1 MVGFDRIIWPNTLTK
16 PLAMRSVYLFPLLL
30 MWLLMLP
37 RAALAFAVDIWPDGE
52 FSGQPVRQQWPEPA
66 AATKPLT
73 LCALYPHLRDAYW
86 LSVNQG
92 MVDEAKRLGVKL
104 QIHEAGGYGAL
115 SEQRQQLQRCVQE
128 GSDAIL
134 LGAVSYQGLREAIKV
149 TPLPLFG
156 LVNDLPS
163 GLVQAKVGVSWYQ
176 MGWQIGHWLAQR
188 HPAGS
193 KPVSVALFPGP
204 QASGGN
210 NFVEPGF
217 ADAIKGSAIKLVTT
231 ERGDNSREIQ
241 RTLVQQTLARYPDLD
256 YLVGGAIAAEVAVN
270 ELAQR
275 HLDRPRVLSIYFSHG
290 VQRGLR
296 RGKILAANSDQMR
309 LQGRLAVAQA
319 VCLLQHP
326 DANAEQCPRV
336 MGPPILTLSAPLAD
350 PADSLSDGAFRPV
363 YRVE

>member
-16 PLAMRSVYLFPLLL
+16 PLAMRSVYLSPLLL
-30 MWLLMLP
+30 IWLLMLP
-37 RAALAFAVDIWPDGE
+37 RAALAFAVDIWPGGE
-52 FSGQPVRQQWPEPA
+52 FSGQPLRQQWQEPA
-66 AATKPLT
+66 AASKPLT

-115 SEQRQQLQRCVQE
+115 AEQRQQLQRCVQE

-270 ELAQR
+270 ELSQR
-275 HLDRPRVLSIYFSHG
+275 HLDRPRVLSTYFSHG

>member
-1 MVGFDRIIWPNTLTK
+1 
-16 PLAMRSVYLFPLLL
+16 MRSVYLSPLLL
-30 MWLLMLP
+30 IWLLMLP
-37 RAALAFAVDIWPDGE
+37 RAALAFAVDIWPGGE
-52 FSGQPVRQQWPEPA
+52 FSGQPLRQQWQEPA

-115 SEQRQQLQRCVQE
+115 AEQRQQLQRCVQE
-128 GSDAIL
+128 GSDAI
-134 LGAVSYQGLREAIKV
+134 
-149 TPLPLFG
+149 
-156 LVNDLPS
+156 
-163 GLVQAKVGVSWYQ
+163 
-176 MGWQIGHWLAQR
+176 
-188 HPAGS
+188 
-193 KPVSVALFPGP
+193 
-204 QASGGN
+204 
-210 NFVEPGF
+210 
-217 ADAIKGSAIKLVTT
+217 KGSAIKLVST

-241 RTLVQQTLARYPDLD
+241 RTLVQQTLARYPYLD

-275 HLDRPRVLSIYFSHG
+275 HLDRPQVLSTYFSHG

-319 VCLLQHP
+319 VCLLQHS

>member
-1 MVGFDRIIWPNTLTK
+1 
-16 PLAMRSVYLFPLLL
+16 MRSVYLSPLLL
-30 MWLLMLP
+30 IWLLMLP
-37 RAALAFAVDIWPDGE
+37 RAALAFAVDIWPGGE
-52 FSGQPVRQQWPEPA
+52 FGGQPVRQQWPAPA

-115 SEQRQQLQRCVQE
+115 AEQRQQLQRCVQE
-128 GSDAIL
+128 GSNAIL

-149 TPLPLFG
+149 TPLPVFG

-270 ELAQR
+270 ELSQR
-275 HLDRPRVLSIYFSHG
+275 HLDRPLVLSTYFSHG

-319 VCLLQHP
+319 VCLLQHH
-326 DANAEQCPRV
+326 DASAEQCPRV